1 MEFFL
6 VRTSRREGKGGR
18 GYVRYKVRAGGWV
31 AFRSACR
38 YVRVV
43 STMDGGVVGS
53 LGFKADLMLAIGAS
67 SIRKKILNTH
77 HSPLN
82 PNLNDNN
89 HTHTHVLKYKTHK
102 NHQPRI

>member
-1 MEFFL
+1 M
-6 VRTSRREGKGGR
+6 
-18 GYVRYKVRAGGWV
+18 RYKVRAGGWV

-67 SIRKKILNTH
+67 SIRKKI
-77 HSPLN
+77 
-82 PNLNDNN
+82 
-89 HTHTHVLKYKTHK
+89 
-102 NHQPRI
+102 